1 MKAALVIGRYD
12 GGGGGA
18 ERWTD
23 RHARFLLSQGVE
35 VHLISA
41 GFVAPPSNAVC
52 HQIDKGW
59 GAGRRLRF
67 AERVAR
73 LCRREGFDVVHD
85 MGDGWHCDF
94 FMPHH
99 GTRASTLERNLDL
112 LSPAAR
118 CVQDWAYRWTPRYLE
133 FAELERRQ
141 YAGDADTTYIA
152 VSQMV
157 QRDMQRRYGVPA
169 ERIRLVYNG
178 VDAQRFHPRRGE
190 ARPAAWPWPDRVVHL
205 LAAHNFELKGL
216 STLVRATAR
225 LRSEGAPVG
234 LAVLGS
240 GRPGPYR
247 RLAHR
252 LGCEDSIVFLGN
264 QPDPLPY
271 FQSADVYVQ
280 PTFYDPCSLVV
291 LEALA
296 CGLPVVTT
304 RQNGASEL
312 LTSGLEGAVLDD
324 PRDVEALA
332 EAMRRYLDR
341 TARENAGRA
350 ARRLAERRTL
360 ARNSS
365 AILDLY
371 RERLGLPVRRVA

>member
-23 RHARFLLSQGVE
+23 RHARFLLAQGVE
-35 VHLISA
+35 VHLIASR
-41 GFVAPPSNAVC
+41 FVDPPSHAIC
-52 HQIDKGW
+52 HHVAKGW

-67 AERVAR
+67 AERVEQI
-73 LCRREGFDVVHD
+73 CRREGFDVVHD

-99 GTRASTLERNLDL
+99 GTRASTLERNLDV

-118 CVQDWAYRWTPRYLE
+118 RLQDWAYRWAPRYLE

-141 YAGDADTTYIA
+141 YAAESNATYIA

-157 QRDMQRRYGVPA
+157 KRDMQRRYGVPA

-178 VDAQRFHPRRGE
+178 VDARRFQPRRGE
-190 ARPAAWPWPDRVVHL
+190 ARPAAWPWSDRVVHL

-216 STLVRATAR
+216 ASLVRAAAR
-225 LRSEGAPVG
+225 LRAEGAPVG

-247 RLAHR
+247 RLARR

-264 QPDPLPY
+264 QPDPLPFY
-271 FQSADVYVQ
+271 QSADVYVQ
-280 PTFYDPCSLVV
+280 PTYYDPCSLVV

-312 LTSGLEGAVLDD
+312 LTDGLEGAVLDD
-324 PRDVEALA
+324 PRDVQALA
-332 EAMRRYLDR
+332 DAMRRYLDGEER
-341 TARENAGRA
+341 KKAGQA
-350 ARRLAERRTL
+350 ARRLAERCTL

-365 AILDLY
+365 AILNLY
-371 RERLGLPVRRVA
+371 RERLGLPVRRVG